1 MLEGRF
7 REASLL
13 FLDILGRNPNL
24 PRVRLELARAYS
36 LNGDYEDAQ
45 LQFEL
50 VKGSGLPPEV
60 QEKVDE
66 FLTRIRRKKT
76 GT

>member
-13 FLDILGRNPNL
+13 FLDILRRNPNL
-24 PRVRLELARAYS
+24 PRVRLELARAYF
-36 LNGDYEDAQ
+36 LNRDYEDAQ

-50 VKGSGLPPEV
+50 VKGS
-60 QEKVDE
+60 
-66 FLTRIRRKKT
+66 
-76 GT
+76 